1 MREIRVTVVV
11 PVFNVERHIS
21 KCIESILAQT
31 YSNIQV
37 VLVDDGSTDNS
48 GKICDSYAELD
59 KRIEVYHTINKGSV
73 SARRTGISHAEGEYV
88 GFVDAD
94 DYIEANMVEF
104 MLEKICESGA
114 DFIHTGFIEEREGE
128 KREVFTFEEGVFNIQ
143 NLEEREDFL
152 VKYVFHTEKG
162 RSIAY
167 SIVCKLYKRA
177 LIEKCFSML
186 PDEQQFGE
194 DLLCLCLCILESRR
208 IVLSRHAFY
217 HYVIQ
222 EKSLAHMSGDE
233 YLLKDVG
240 LNYHMIK
247 VLQNYDSHTYSKLK
261 KQICYF
267 VERKFLDMV
276 EALNEGEIRM
286 PRFYLKDV
294 NGLRG
299 KRIVIYGAGAV
310 GRDYYAQLCMYAD
323 IEIVAWLDS
332 NWRNCCSE
340 YSDIVGIDRIPEYEF
355 DKIIIAI
362 NEEEAAKEVTVM
374 LLEQGQPKEKIM
386 WVKPKGVLIDE

>member
-1 MREIRVTVVV
+1 M
-11 PVFNVERHIS
+11 P
-21 KCIESILAQT
+21 
-31 YSNIQV
+31 
-37 VLVDDGSTDNS
+37 
-48 GKICDSYAELD
+48 
-59 KRIEVYHTINKGSV
+59 
-73 SARRTGISHAEGEYV
+73 
-88 GFVDAD
+88 
-94 DYIEANMVEF
+94 
-104 MLEKICESGA
+104 
-114 DFIHTGFIEEREGE
+114 
-128 KREVFTFEEGVFNIQ
+128 
-143 NLEEREDFL
+143 
-152 VKYVFHTEKG
+152 
-162 RSIAY
+162 
-167 SIVCKLYKRA
+167 
-177 LIEKCFSML
+177 
-186 PDEQQFGE
+186 
-194 DLLCLCLCILESRR
+194 
-208 IVLSRHAFY
+208 
-217 HYVIQ
+217 
-222 EKSLAHMSGDE
+222 GDE
-233 YLLKDVG
+233 YLLKDAG

-247 VLQNYDSHTYSKLK
+247 VLQNYDSHTYTKLK

-340 YSDIVGIDRIPEYEF
+340 YSDIAGIDRIPEYEF